1 MLRALDHGLTDLSV
15 FRDDS
20 SNDDIDISAAIPFLG
35 LWHGRSD
42 RTPKGFA
49 KITELGLRWLSE
61 HVFARIG
68 KLRDCLRNLQ
78 LGNTGKGVDDLGRQ
92 KLSRARKELTVFDEV
107 VTDLFQNQC
116 SIAAFYAKLIVLDFL
131 ASDGIEFNA
140 SNLFPPWLYP
150 RSHGSHRR
158 QQIAP

>member
-78 LGNTGKGVDDLGRQ
+78 LGNTGKGDRKSTRLNSSHVAISYAVFCLKKKKNTQ
-92 KLSRARKELTVFDEV
+92 KHTNTHLTSQPLRTPLAAR
-107 VTDLFQNQC
+107 
-116 SIAAFYAKLIVLDFL
+116 
-131 ASDGIEFNA
+131 
-140 SNLFPPWLYP
+140 
-150 RSHGSHRR
+150 
-158 QQIAP
+158 

>member
-92 KLSRARKELTVFDEV
+92 KRSEEHTSEL
-107 VTDLFQNQC
+107 QSQ
-116 SIAAFYAKLIVLDFL
+116 
-131 ASDGIEFNA
+131 
-140 SNLFPPWLYP
+140 SNLVCRLLLEKKKTTIY
-150 RSHGSHRR
+150 
-158 QQIAP
+158 

>member
-78 LGNTGKGVDDLGRQ
+78 LGNTGKGVDDLGRSEEHTSELQ
-92 KLSRARKELTVFDEV
+92 SRFDLVCRLLLEKKKV
-107 VTDLFQNQC
+107 PV
-116 SIAAFYAKLIVLDFL
+116 I
-131 ASDGIEFNA
+131 
-140 SNLFPPWLYP
+140 
-150 RSHGSHRR
+150 
-158 QQIAP
+158 